1 MSVQTSKT
9 VLKVLGIVDIILGV
23 LVLLGS
29 VLTLTGGGLLASG
42 AVPMDQVEAGVSGT
56 LVLVAGGVMLLMGCF
71 SLAEG
76 ILAHRAAK
84 DPSKAQPAL
93 VFAVISLV
101 LAAGN
106 LIWAIVGGG
115 APVSGLVSVAVNV
128 LLVMAANTMR
138 KEGAAEALAA

>member
-1 MSVQTSKT
+1 MSVQTSKSI
-9 VLKVLGIVDIILGV
+9 LKVLGIVDIILGV

-56 LVLVAGGVMLLMGCF
+56 LVLVAGGAMLLMGCF
-71 SLAEG
+71 SLTEG
-76 ILAHRAAK
+76 ILARRAAK

-93 VFAVISLV
+93 VFAVISLM

-106 LIWAIVGGG
+106 MI
-115 APVSGLVSVAVNV
+115 
-128 LLVMAANTMR
+128 
-138 KEGAAEALAA
+138 

>member
-1 MSVQTSKT
+1 
-9 VLKVLGIVDIILGV
+9 
-23 LVLLGS
+23 
-29 VLTLTGGGLLASG
+29 
-42 AVPMDQVEAGVSGT
+42 MDQVEAGVSGT

-76 ILAHRAAK
+76 ILARRAAK
-84 DPSKAQPAL
+84 DPSKAQPAF

-106 LIWAIVGGG
+106 MIYAIVGGG
-115 APVSGLVSVAVNV
+115 SPVSALVSVAINV
-128 LLVMAANTMR
+128 LLVMAANTVR

>member
-93 VFAVISLV
+93 VFAVISQFLP
-101 LAAGN
+101 AGRQKTRAKHSPR
-106 LIWAIVGGG
+106 LSSPSSAWCSRRA
-115 APVSGLVSVAVNV
+115 
-128 LLVMAANTMR
+128 T
-138 KEGAAEALAA
+138 